1 MTREEQFKRNNELFA
16 MFMQQALDAPDLAG
30 DIPEGSDVIFL
41 PQSDP
46 ELCTANRELGRAR
59 QAEGRSVT
67 YVTIELVPEVR
78 AVFVPRFRLAPASS

>member
-16 MFMQQALDAPDLAG
+16 MFMQQVLDTPDLTD
-30 DIPEGSDVIFL
+30 DIPEGADIIFL

-46 ELCTANRELGRAR
+46 ELCAANRELGRSR
-59 QAEGRSVT
+59 QAEGRPVT

-78 AVFVPRFRLAPASS
+78 TVFVPRRA